1 MKKIFAGLLLAISSV
16 AYSMLRP
23 LRTSRGELSF
33 LEYKI
38 SFGASADIP
47 NQYMIIDASGRVN
60 GYTRT
65 RRILIPQITT
75 NTALD
80 FAVLQ

>member
-1 MKKIFAGLLLAISSV
+1 M
-16 AYSMLRP
+16 P
-23 LRTSRGELSF
+23 F

-38 SFGASADIP
+38 TFNIP
-47 NQYMIIDASGRVN
+47 VPSQFMTLEATAYSYGFQ
-60 GYTRT
+60 RT
-65 RRILIPQITT
+65 KTVRIPQITT

>member
-1 MKKIFAGLLLAISSV
+1 
-16 AYSMLRP
+16 
-23 LRTSRGELSF
+23 
-33 LEYKI
+33 
-38 SFGASADIP
+38 
-47 NQYMIIDASGRVN
+47 MIIDASGRVN

>member
-1 MKKIFAGLLLAISSV
+1 L
-16 AYSMLRP
+16 P
-23 LRTSRGELSF
+23 F